1 MTDDPVGRPRV
12 TVLLAT
18 FNGRAFLA
26 EQLDSI
32 FAQRDVDVDVVVSDD
47 TSTDGT
53 WEYLQERA
61 ATEPRL
67 TLLPQ
72 VRSDGAAANFYRLL
86 ADVDTADPVAF
97 ADQDDIWH
105 LDKLASQVAVLAAGA
120 DGVSSDVTAFDAAG
134 GRMLIRKSYPQR
146 AFDYLCESPGPGC
159 SQLLS
164 PRLAALVRAQLAGD
178 GPAAAMDSHDWLVY
192 GVCRAAGWRWV
203 IQNRPTLEYRQHDA
217 NAVGANRGLAAMRV
231 RLALIRQDWHRR
243 EAVKMVTVGAVVADR
258 LSPRT
263 AAALAGVAPLL
274 SDRSFRARIRLA
286 GKANQLRRRPR
297 DRVLIGG
304 LILLGFW

>member
-1 MTDDPVGRPRV
+1 MTPADPPPV

-18 FNGRAFLA
+18 YNGRAFLA

-32 FAQRDVDVDVVVSDD
+32 LGQLDVTVRVVVSDD

-61 ATEPRL
+61 AGEPRL

-72 VRSDGAAANFYRLL
+72 VRSRGAAANFYRLL
-86 ADVDTADPVAF
+86 ADVETEDPVAF

-105 LDKLASQVAVLAAGA
+105 LDKLASQVAVLEAGA

-134 GRMLIRKSYPQR
+134 ARMLIRKSYPQR
-146 AFDYLCESPGPGC
+146 TFDYLCESPGPGC

-164 PRLAALVRAQLAGD
+164 RRLADLVRAQLAGD

-192 GVCRAAGWRWV
+192 GVCRSAGWRWV

-231 RLALIRQDWHRR
+231 RLELIRQDWHRR
-243 EAVKMVTVGAVVADR
+243 EAVKMATVASGVAGT
-258 LSPRT
+258 LSPRS
-263 AAALAGVAPLL
+263 AAELAEVAPLL
-274 SDRSFRARIRLA
+274 SDRTFRARLRLA
-286 GKANQLRRRPR
+286 GRANQLRRRPR
-297 DRVLIGG
+297 DRVLICG